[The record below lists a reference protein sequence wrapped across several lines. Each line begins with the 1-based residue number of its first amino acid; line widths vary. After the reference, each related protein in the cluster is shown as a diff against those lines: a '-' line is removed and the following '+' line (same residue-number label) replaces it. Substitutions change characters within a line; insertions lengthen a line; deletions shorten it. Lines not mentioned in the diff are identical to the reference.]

1 MRYAVPT
8 ILVIV
13 SGFAFAAP
21 PKVVE
26 ELGGKVISVT
36 DGDTIKVLVNKESVT
51 VRLEGIDAPESKQ
64 SFGNKSKEALS
75 RLVAGKTVTV
85 KKTGTDK
92 YKRTLGVVIVGDVD
106 ANAKMIE
113 DGWAWHFKKYNDEE
127 RLAKLED
134 AARKAKRGLWADE
147 NPLAPWEYRARPKTP
162 EVAPDGPSEKEMLY
176 WLNTASNVRHNQRC
190 EHFQK
195 TKRGRLCTADEGKPC
210 GICGG

>member
-8 ILVIV
+8 VLLIL
-13 SGFAFAAP
+13 SGFVFAAP

-26 ELGGKVISVT
+26 EFSGKVIAVT
-36 DGDTIKVLVNKESVT
+36 DGDTIKVLVNKETVT

-113 DGWAWHFKKYNDEE
+113 DGYAWHFKKYNDEE

-147 NPLAPWEYRARPKTP
+147 NPLAPWEYRAKQKTP
-162 EVAPDGPSEKEMLY
+162 EVTPGVTMLY
-176 WLNTASNVRHNQRC
+176 WLNTASDVRHNERC